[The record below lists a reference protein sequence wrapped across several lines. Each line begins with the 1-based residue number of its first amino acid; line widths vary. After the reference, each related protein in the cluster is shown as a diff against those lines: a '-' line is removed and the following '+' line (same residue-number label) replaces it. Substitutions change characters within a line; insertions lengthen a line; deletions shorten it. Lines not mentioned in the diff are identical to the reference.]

1 MRIRRFVSGTLFV
14 LGVYFF
20 GMFLTAAD
28 GGPALTDHLLYVL
41 FGSNNRADIDCVGG
55 SGPLPCG
62 PEVLK
67 TPNGGIEIVDLS
79 TTPPT
84 LKKSIDLGASN
95 PTSFA
100 VSPDGKR
107 IYFVDAL
114 NSNVYF
120 VDSATGAFLNTT
132 PVREIPVDC
141 VLSPDGRHLYVTTK
155 EPSVVTIET
164 NYGTVVGKVA
174 PGQPYKEQFGGIAFN
189 PGPDNRNQLAV
200 AATSSAPAYYL
211 LGAIAGSVTL
221 GPRIEVSGYC
231 TDPFCGHGDDV
242 VFRGQEQMLLANTVC
257 SQLYSFSLP
266 SGTQISGGSFGKEA
280 CLQLNPQN
288 SLLYSPLSDKAYLV
302 YRKFS
307 FGLTTGMGVIDP
319 DDFSSYLISGVPGI
333 PEAAAFAPG
342 SRYLYIVSQDKFT
355 SPFQLTVYD
364 ALTGQASAAGYTF
377 ASFVFHRTA
386 IDAKVVQAPRVFAVM
401 AGGVPFTG
409 SRGTAGSLLQIGLL
423 LFGVALLRLDRR
435 R

>member
-1 MRIRRFVSGTLFV
+1 MRVRRFVSGTLFV

-28 GGPALTDHLLYVL
+28 GGPALADHLLYVL
-41 FGSNNRADIDCVGG
+41 FGANSRADIDCTGG
-55 SGPLPCG
+55 AGPLPCG

-100 VSPDGKR
+100 VSPNGKR

-114 NSNVYF
+114 NANVYF
-120 VDSATGAFLNTT
+120 VDAATGAFLNTT
-132 PVREIPVDC
+132 PVHEIPVDC
-141 VLSPDGRHLYVTTK
+141 VLSPDGGHLYVTTR

-164 NYGTVVGKVA
+164 TYGTVVGKVA
-174 PGQPYKEQFGGIAFN
+174 PGQPYAEQFGGIAFN
-189 PGPDNRNQLAV
+189 PGPDNKNQLAV

-211 LGAIAGSVTL
+211 FGASKGSVTL

-231 TDPFCGHGDDV
+231 TDPFCGRADDIV
-242 VFRGQEQMLLANTVC
+242 YGGANRLLLVNILC
-257 SQLYSFSLP
+257 SQLYSFALP
-266 SGTQISGGSFGKEA
+266 AGTQISGGAFGKDA
-280 CLQLNPQN
+280 CLPLNPHN
-288 SLLYSPLSDKAYLV
+288 SLLYSPLADKAYLV

-307 FGLTTGMGVIDP
+307 LGLAPGMGVIDP
-319 DDFSSYLISGVPGI
+319 VTFASFMISGVPGI

-342 SRYLYIVSQDKFT
+342 SRYLYIVSQQTFS
-355 SPFQLTVYD
+355 SPFQLSVYD
-364 ALTGQASAAGYTF
+364 ALTGTLDTPAYTF
-377 ASFVFHRTA
+377 ATFTFHRTA
-386 IDAKVVQAPRVFAVM
+386 IDAKVLQASKVFSVM
-401 AGGVPFTG
+401 AGGLPFTG
-409 SRGTAGSLLQIGLL
+409 SRGVAGSLLQVGLL
-423 LFGVALLRLDRR
+423 LFGVALLRLGRR